1 MIWTI
6 KKRKKVMLK
15 NIISNKNKILIKE
28 VDLKTT

>member
-15 NIISNKNKILIKE
+15 NKIFNKNKILIKE